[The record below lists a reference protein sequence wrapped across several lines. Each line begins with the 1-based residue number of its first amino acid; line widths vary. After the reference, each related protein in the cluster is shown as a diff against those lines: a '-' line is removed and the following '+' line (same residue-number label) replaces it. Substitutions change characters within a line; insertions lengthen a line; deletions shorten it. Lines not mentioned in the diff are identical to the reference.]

1 MNTNRRN
8 FLKTGMAVSA
18 LAGLNTVPGRFLVP
32 AWAEADPLA
41 TLRELELRDLPWL
54 TEKAEKPLK
63 ILIMGGTAFIGPAFA
78 EMALARGHELTFFNR
93 GRTNPHLFPQV
104 ERIVGDRTIAEDVEQ
119 LRGREF
125 DVVLDNSCYYP
136 RVVDMVVDIVK
147 DTVKQYV
154 VISTVSVY
162 AGYETIGMNEDAE
175 LAVLEDPTVEEVTGE
190 TYGGLKVL
198 CEQAAQKVL
207 PDRTTIIRPGLIVGP
222 MDRTDRFTY
231 WPVRVSRG
239 GEVLAPGDPDQ
250 SIQFID
256 VRDLMSFTLRCIE
269 EHRFGVFHC
278 TGKAGSITTG
288 KMLEQSKEISG
299 SDAEFTWADA
309 EFLEAQEVSAWGEMP
324 CWLPPE
330 GEYAGFGSV
339 DVSRAIA
346 AGLTFRPLADTI
358 RDTLEWWKIQPE
370 NPDGP
375 RSELRAGIAAEK
387 EAAVLAAWHARES
400 AD

>member
-1 MNTNRRN
+1 MRTNRRS

-18 LAGLNTVPGRFLVP
+18 LAGLNAMPGRFLAP
-32 AWAEADPLA
+32 AWAEADPLE
-41 TLRELELRDLPWL
+41 TLRELELRDLPWV
-54 TEKAEKPLK
+54 TEKASKPLK

-104 ERIVGDRTIAEDVEQ
+104 ERIIGDRTIAEDVEQ
-119 LRGREF
+119 LRGRDF
-125 DVVLDNSCYYP
+125 DVVLDNSCYFP

-147 DTVKQYV
+147 DTVSQYV
-154 VISTVSVY
+154 VISTISVY
-162 AGYETIGMNEDAE
+162 AGYETVGMTEDAE
-175 LAVLEDPTVEEVTGE
+175 LAVLEDPTVEEITGE

-198 CEQAAQKVL
+198 CEQAAQRVL
-207 PDRTTIIRPGLIVGP
+207 PDRTTVIRPGLIVGP
-222 MDRTDRFTY
+222 LDRTDRFTY

-269 EHRFGVFHC
+269 DSQFGVYHC
-278 TGKAGSITTG
+278 TAEAGSITTG
-288 KMLEQSKEISG
+288 SMLRQSREISG
-299 SDAEFTWADA
+299 SDAGLTWVTAD
-309 EFLEAQEVSAWGEMP
+309 FLEAREVAAWSDMP
-324 CWLPPE
+324 CWIPPE

-346 AGLTFRPLADTI
+346 AGLVFRPLEDTI
-358 RDTLEWWKIQPE
+358 RDTLEWWKVQPE

-375 RSELRAGIAAEK
+375 RSDLRAGIDAEK
-387 EAAVLAAWHARES
+387 EAAVLAAWHARE
-400 AD
+400 DTE

>member
-1 MNTNRRN
+1 MNTNRRD

-18 LAGLNTVPGRFLVP
+18 LAGLNVVPGRFLVP
-32 AWAEADPLA
+32 AWADADPLA
-41 TLRELELRDLPWL
+41 TLRELELRDLPWV
-54 TEKAEKPLK
+54 TEKTDKPLK

-78 EMALARGHELTFFNR
+78 EMALARGHELAFFNR

-104 ERIVGDRTIAEDVEQ
+104 ERITGDRAVAEDVEQ

-147 DTVKQYV
+147 DTVRQYV

-162 AGYETIGMNEDAE
+162 AGYETVGMTEDAE

-239 GEVLAPGDPDQ
+239 GEVLAPGSPDQ
-250 SIQFID
+250 AIQFID

-269 EHRFGVFHC
+269 AQRFGVFHC

-288 KMLEQSKEISG
+288 KMLQQSKEISG

-309 EFLEAQEVSAWGEMP
+309 DFLEAQEVSAWGEMP
-324 CWLPPE
+324 CWIPPE
-330 GEYAGFGSV
+330 GEYAGFGSI

-375 RSELRAGIAAEK
+375 RSELRAGIAGEK
-387 EAAVLAAWHARES
+387 EAAVLATWHAREN

>member
-1 MNTNRRN
+1 MNTNRRD

-18 LAGLNTVPGRFLVP
+18 LAGLNVVPGRFLVP
-32 AWAEADPLA
+32 AWADADPLA
-41 TLRELELRDLPWL
+41 TLRELELRDLPWV
-54 TEKAEKPLK
+54 TEKTDKPLK

-104 ERIVGDRTIAEDVEQ
+104 ERITGDRAVAEDVEQ

-147 DTVKQYV
+147 DTVRQYV

-162 AGYETIGMNEDAE
+162 AGYETVGMTEDAE

-239 GEVLAPGDPDQ
+239 GEVLAPGSPDQ
-250 SIQFID
+250 AIQFID

-269 EHRFGVFHC
+269 AQRFGVFHC

-288 KMLEQSKEISG
+288 KMLQQSKEISG

-309 EFLEAQEVSAWGEMP
+309 DFLEAQEVSAWGEMP
-324 CWLPPE
+324 CWIPPE
-330 GEYAGFGSV
+330 GEYAGFGSI

-375 RSELRAGIAAEK
+375 RSELRAGIAGEK
-387 EAAVLAAWHARES
+387 EAAVLATWHAREN